1 MSNQNQKKV
10 LQAAKQVRTVPTIYS
25 EDFKKKIIA
34 EYLETNQTKREILDK
49 YGIRSNSPLQ
59 KWMRKYGI
67 IDPYAKKDYLGVSNT
82 HRMKKSKPEP
92 SELELQIKALQQQNK
107 LLEKQLLEEK
117 IRAEMFARV
126 IEIAEKEL
134 KLPIRKKY
142 DTK

>member
-10 LQAAKQVRTVPTIYS
+10 LQTTKQVRTVPTIYS

-67 IDPYAKKDYLGVSNT
+67 IDPYAKKRLSWCEQYAPYE
-82 HRMKKSKPEP
+82 KK
-92 SELELQIKALQQQNK
+92 
-107 LLEKQLLEEK
+107 
-117 IRAEMFARV
+117 
-126 IEIAEKEL
+126 
-134 KLPIRKKY
+134 
-142 DTK
+142 

>member
-1 MSNQNQKKV
+1 MQ
-10 LQAAKQVRTVPTIYS
+10 
-25 EDFKKKIIA
+25 
-34 EYLETNQTKREILDK
+34 
-49 YGIRSNSPLQ
+49 
-59 KWMRKYGI
+59 
-67 IDPYAKKDYLGVSNT
+67 KKDYLGVSNT

-126 IEIAEKEL
+126 IEITEKEL
-134 KLPIRKKY
+134 KLSIRKKY